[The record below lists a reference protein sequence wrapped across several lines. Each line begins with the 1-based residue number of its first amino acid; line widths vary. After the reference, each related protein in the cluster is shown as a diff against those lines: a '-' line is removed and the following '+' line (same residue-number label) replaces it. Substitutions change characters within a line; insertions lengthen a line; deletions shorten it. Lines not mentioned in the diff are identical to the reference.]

1 MKLLDLALSSLFVAG
16 VQMPDDLAVGR
27 VEKRDSQAVPIAR
40 PMKCPCRVSLRLLKH
55 VLWIDAN
62 LLGLDNAEQHAV
74 YEEGVIGRAVGCGKL
89 LDSVT
94 A

>member
-16 VQMPDDLAVGR
+16 VQM
-27 VEKRDSQAVPIAR
+27 
-40 PMKCPCRVSLRLLKH
+40 LRLLKH